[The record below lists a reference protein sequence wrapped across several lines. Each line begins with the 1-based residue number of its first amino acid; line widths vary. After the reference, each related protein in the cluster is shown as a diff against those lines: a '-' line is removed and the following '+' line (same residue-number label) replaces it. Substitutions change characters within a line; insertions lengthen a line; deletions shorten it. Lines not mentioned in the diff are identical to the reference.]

1 MMATGTSAAS
11 ERYLSISSL
20 NPYVHRWQIKAR
32 VVDKSP
38 LQTTKN
44 NSKFF
49 HVDVTDSAG
58 DVIRAKFWSEAAE
71 KWHGALEK
79 GRVYCFSRGRVN
91 VANKRFSTLNNN
103 YEISFS
109 ADADIKPAEDDGS
122 IHAQRS
128 LCTMPLRNIFNST
141 RECPFPTDVLAVVT
155 EVQPI
160 SSVTARSNGEEL
172 RRRVLRVR
180 DKTQM
185 EMEIS
190 LWGEQVDCITESAA
204 LPQVYGITG
213 VNVRDWRGTRSGST
227 TKSSQL
233 IAAGFGL
240 LPKEDEAAAADLLQW
255 YKTTGSGLSFLSMSR
270 GGAAGE
276 GPTAERKP
284 MQEMSIREIK
294 EKNEPGTYAF
304 IAQVRRVYWK
314 PRQQQQQQQQQQQ
327 DIYAYPA
334 CPTCRKKL
342 HETSGTEFSCYACN
356 TNSVAPDWRYMLLA
370 SFIDA
375 TGSLSCRCFADMGR
389 TLLGLPAADVRR
401 WDAEKKQHFFDWQ
414 SILNGFFRVT
424 IKAEVD
430 NYNGEQRMRYTALRV
445 EAADPHVLAALLLQQ
460 LKVALPTATDFAE
473 ARKFKLQAEDGGGE
487 HDAKRPLVHA
497 H

>member
-1 MMATGTSAAS
+1 MLDGGSFGAP

-32 VVDKSP
+32 VVDKTP

-58 DVIRAKFWSEAAE
+58 DVIRAKFWSDAAE

-79 GRVYCFSRGRVN
+79 GKVYCFSRGRVN

-128 LCTMPLRNIFNST
+128 LCAMPLRNIFNST

-155 EVQPI
+155 EVQPV
-160 SSVTARSNGEEL
+160 SSVTARSSGEEL
-172 RRRVLRVR
+172 KRRVLRVR
-180 DKTQM
+180 DKSQM

-190 LWGEQVDCITESAA
+190 LWGAQVDCITESAD

-233 IAAGFGL
+233 IPAGAAL
-240 LPKEDEAAAADLLQW
+240 LPPEEEAAATEMLQW
-255 YKTTGSGLSFLSMSR
+255 YKTTGSSLSFLSMSR
-270 GGAAGE
+270 AGAGGE
-276 GPTAERKP
+276 GSASERKP
-284 MQEMSIREIK
+284 VQEMSINELKI
-294 EKNEPGTYAF
+294 KNEPGMYAF
-304 IAQVRRVYWK
+304 IAQVRRIYWK
-314 PRQQQQQQQQQQQ
+314 PRQQQQQQQQQ

-342 HETSGTEFSCYACN
+342 HEASSTEFSCYACN
-356 TNSVAPDWRYMLLA
+356 TDNVTPDWRYMLLA

-375 TGSLSCRCFADMGR
+375 TGSLSCRCFADMGQ
-389 TLLGLPAADVRR
+389 TLLGLPASDVRR
-401 WDAEKKQHFFDWQ
+401 WEAEKKQNFFDWQ
-414 SILNGFFRVT
+414 SILKSFFRVT
-424 IKAEVD
+424 VKAEVD

-445 EAADPHVLAALLLQQ
+445 EALDTHAFAALLYQQ
-460 LKVALPTATDFAE
+460 LKRAVPTLTGFAE
-473 ARKFKLQAEDGGGE
+473 SKKAKLQLDDTETE
-487 HDAKRPLVHA
+487 QETKRQLVQA